1 MASSGT
7 LTFVFTDIEGS
18 TRLWDQ
24 FPAAMASALA
34 RHDGMVRDIISQKGH
49 VFKAMGDSVCA
60 VFESPREAMIAAADV
75 QRAIAKEDWGEIG
88 PIKIRI
94 GMHTGE
100 AERRDN
106 DYFGPS
112 LNRVARILST
122 GHGGQVLLSQA
133 TYELV
138 RDNLPSGVE
147 LRSLGE
153 HRLRDL
159 ERPESVYQL
168 VAEGLASD
176 FAPLKSLSELPN
188 NLPLQVTSFVG
199 REKELTEVQEL
210 IKKNRLVTL
219 TGSGGTG
226 KTRLSL
232 QAAAGLIPEFEDG
245 VWLVELAPLTEP
257 DLVPQTVAAALKV
270 REEPGRPLL
279 ETLISHLKDKKILLL
294 LDNCEHLLDAAA
306 RLADAIGKQCPR
318 THLVATSREPLAI
331 QGEQVYRVPSL
342 STPDPKKKESAESL
356 NTYEAVRLF
365 IDRAVLAQP
374 NFAVTNENAPAVA
387 QICHRL
393 DGIPLALELA
403 AARVRA
409 MPVETIAARLDDRFR
424 LLTGGSRTAL
434 PRQQTLR
441 ATIDWSYG
449 LLDEKEKTLLRRLSV
464 FAGGWTLEAA
474 EKVCADDV

>member
-1 MASSGT
+1 MASGAI
-7 LTFVFTDIEGS
+7 TFLFTDIEGS
-18 TRLWDQ
+18 TRLWDKN
-24 FPAAMASALA
+24 PAAMAPALA
-34 RHDGMVRDIISQKGH
+34 KHDAMLREIISAKGK
-49 VFKAMGDSVCA
+49 VFKSMGDSVCA
-60 VFESPREAMIAAADV
+60 VFESPSEALAAAAAV
-75 QRAIAKEDWGEIG
+75 QRAIAAADFGDVG
-88 PIKIRI
+88 PIKIRVA
-94 GMHTGE
+94 MHTGE
-100 AERRDN
+100 AEQRDA
-106 DYFGPS
+106 DYFGPA
-112 LNRVARILST
+112 LNRVARLLSA
-122 GHGGQVLLSQA
+122 GHGGQVLLSQS
-133 TYELV
+133 THSLV
-138 RDNLPSGVE
+138 RDQMPSGLEVK
-147 LRSLGE
+147 SLGE
-153 HRLRDL
+153 HKLKDL
-159 ERPESVYQL
+159 ERPEVVYML
-168 VAEGLASD
+168 IADGLEKEFPALRSI
-176 FAPLKSLSELPN
+176 SEMPN

-199 REKELTEVQEL
+199 REKELAEVQEM
-210 IKKNRLVTL
+210 IKRHRLVTL

-232 QAAAGLIPEFEDG
+232 QAGAALIPDFEDG
-245 VWLVELAPLTEP
+245 VWFVELAPLTEP

-270 REEPGRPLL
+270 REEPGKPLL
-279 ETLISHLKDKKILLL
+279 ETLVSYLKDKSLLLL

-306 RLADAIGKQCPR
+306 RLADPIGKQCPR
-318 THLVATSREPLAI
+318 VHVVATSREPLSI

-356 NTYEAVRLF
+356 SHYESVQLF
-365 IDRAVLAQP
+365 TDRAMLAQP
-374 NFAVTNENAPAVA
+374 SFAVTNENAPAVA

-409 MPVETIAARLDDRFR
+409 MPVETIASRLDDRFR

-474 EKVCADDV
+474 EKVCADD